1 MSRERLNHAA
11 GKVRPTKEQQ
21 ARTQQ
26 IGMDGGSYLKQ
37 QSEKQ
42 KKRKGKRKKEEKK
55 YAPDSQGQFFLF
67 AHEINL
73 LPVLAQIR
81 DLRNVWLTL

>member
-1 MSRERLNHAA
+1 
-11 GKVRPTKEQQ
+11 
-21 ARTQQ
+21 
-26 IGMDGGSYLKQ
+26 MDGGSYLKQ

-67 AHEINL
+67 AHEINYF
-73 LPVLAQIR
+73 QFSHR
-81 DLRNVWLTL
+81 FETRGTFG